1 MNAALVA
8 AVLGAGAVGALLR
21 YAVSHWAARRRAP
34 GASGTFPQAVLLV
47 NAVGSLVGGIVIGAL
62 QAGSIT
68 ADARL
73 IALTGFAGGLTTFS
87 TFSVETIQ
95 LAMDGKARTAVL
107 SVLANLALGVA
118 LAVLGYAAALGA
130 L

>member
-21 YAVSHWAARRRAP
+21 YGVSHWAARPAN
-34 GASGTFPQAVLLV
+34 AFPEAVLLV
-47 NAVGSLVGGIVIGAL
+47 NAVGSLVGGIVIGTL
-62 QAGSIT
+62 EAGSIS
-68 ADARL
+68 ADTRL
-73 IALTGFAGGLTTFS
+73 IILTGFAGGLTTFS

-107 SVLANLALGVA
+107 SVLANLALGIA
-118 LAVLGYAAALGA
+118 LAVLGYAVSLGA